1 MAVVV
6 PREHRIVISKTSV
19 SITTGRVSLPR
30 LFGTSELGDG
40 FGVAAGKF
48 SPPISMDV
56 ASDNRMYVLDAG
68 NSRIQVFDGD
78 GIYITQWG
86 TPGSDSGLRSVST
99 SKRTSTPSTLRTCW
113 WRTGMS
119 L

>member
-48 SPPISMDV
+48 SSPISMDV
-56 ASDNRMYVLDAG
+56 ASDNHMYVLDAG
-68 NSRIQVFDGD
+68 NSSRCSTV
-78 GIYITQWG
+78 TE
-86 TPGSDSGLRSVST
+86 ST
-99 SKRTSTPSTLRTCW
+99 SRNGGHRAATVD
-113 WRTGMS
+113 
-119 L
+119 